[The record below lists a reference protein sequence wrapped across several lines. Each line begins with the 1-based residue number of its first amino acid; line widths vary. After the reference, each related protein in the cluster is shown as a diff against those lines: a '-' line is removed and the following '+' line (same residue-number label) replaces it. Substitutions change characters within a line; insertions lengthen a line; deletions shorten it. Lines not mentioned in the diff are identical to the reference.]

1 MSAPAP
7 VLAAVRYRVVKIRLA
22 DPAAAAAYLSLVFGV
37 LLVCLPVSFPH
48 MIVKNW
54 ENGRLVPGMIFLAA
68 LLNGVIYLRAAHLR
82 SAKPGLLTSAW
93 LGALTVGIVVGFSFL
108 LDAAIL
114 HEQSKLI
121 PNSQALVNEEIVA
134 HTYWGL
140 ISGIFLPYLVI
151 RFTQNLNF
159 RAQAD

>member
-7 VLAAVRYRVVKIRLA
+7 VLAAVRYRVVKIRLG
-22 DPAAAAAYLSLVFGV
+22 DPAAAAAYVSLVFGL
-37 LLVCLPVSFPH
+37 LLVFLPVSFPH

-54 ENGRLVPGMIFLAA
+54 ESGRLVPAMIFLAA

>member
-7 VLAAVRYRVVKIRLA
+7 VLAAVRYRVVKIRLG
-22 DPAAAAAYLSLVFGV
+22 DPAAAAAYVSLVFGL
-37 LLVCLPVSFPH
+37 LLVFLPVSFPH

-54 ENGRLVPGMIFLAA
+54 ESGRLVPAMIFLAA
-68 LLNGVIYLRAAHLR
+68 LLNGLIYLRAAHLR

-159 RAQAD
+159 QTKVG

>member
-1 MSAPAP
+1 VSAPAP
-7 VLAAVRYRVVKIRLA
+7 ALFPAQYHPVKIRLS
-22 DPAAAAAYLSLVFGV
+22 DPAAAAAWVSLVFGMV
-37 LLVCLPVSFPH
+37 LVFLPVSFPH
-48 MIVKNW
+48 MIVENW
-54 ENGRLVPGMIFLAA
+54 QNGRLIPAMIFLTA

-93 LGALTVGIVVGFSFL
+93 LGALTVGTVVGFSVL

-121 PNSQALVNEEIVA
+121 PNSQALVNEEILA

-151 RFTQNLNF
+151 RFTQTLNF
-159 RAQAD
+159 QTKVD